1 MRAPLEGPRR
11 RRCSWL
17 QQTALRNR
25 RPVRRLLSSA
35 QRDRARREG
44 RRGNV
49 SGGGKTRAAHQ
60 PTQPRGIGSGTEGP
74 RPHACSLARAVS
86 VSAQPLRSPGD
97 PRPLPPCARAGQVL
111 ATLLPPKMRRQHSNH
126 RTLSPVSPQFLF
138 ACAAPESK
146 ITAVRLPACCA
157 QGGGLCQWPLLHQS
171 FEKLYT

>member
-49 SGGGKTRAAHQ
+49 SGEAKPAPHTSQHSRVGSGAAQKGPARTRAH
-60 PTQPRGIGSGTEGP
+60 S
-74 RPHACSLARAVS
+74 RAPS
-86 VSAQPLRSPGD
+86 
-97 PRPLPPCARAGQVL
+97 
-111 ATLLPPKMRRQHSNH
+111 
-126 RTLSPVSPQFLF
+126 LSPPSLSVPPETHGLCLPVRGTSARDSASTKNEKTTLQTTAPCPLSPQSLF

-146 ITAVRLPACCA
+146 ITAVWLPACCA
-157 QGGGLCQWPLLHQS
+157 QGGGLCQWPFLTNGS
-171 FEKLYT
+171 V